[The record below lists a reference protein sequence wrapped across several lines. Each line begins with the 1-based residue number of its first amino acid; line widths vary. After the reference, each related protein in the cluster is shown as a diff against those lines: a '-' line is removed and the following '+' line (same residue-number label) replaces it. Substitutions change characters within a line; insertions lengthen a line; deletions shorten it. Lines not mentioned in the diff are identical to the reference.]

1 MKTVLHRSLQVGKQQ
16 DNYIAI
22 CHFILKLGR
31 VCKLQNEHDGS
42 QVEGREITGS
52 AFVVACSNSAEVFE
66 AAEEAFNVVALLV
79 GLGIMRAASTL
90 VGLAR
95 DGWLDA
101 AAAEEGAKRACAVRF
116 VGGKPFGP
124 ERRTPSATGTD
135 PALPHE
141 LLSDRTVM
149 LLSRGQQECEGSA
162 GPVNAR
168 MDFAGQ
174 SASAAAEP
182 FGFLRAFFAP
192 AAC

>member
-1 MKTVLHRSLQVGKQQ
+1 MLRQSGWG
-16 DNYIAI
+16 
-22 CHFILKLGR
+22 LGR